1 MIPSQLELRVGV
13 SNLYRIPVTFYFWQS
28 CIIPFRLINNI
39 TGSISDKSFSINI
52 ANRSTFYQFHGITG
66 RKTGRSIN
74 KFFQIFMQSNYFVPV
89 RSKIKSSAPH
99 KIFCHH
105 RSSVQCDFPSLV
117 LNVTGIHIAVSIF
130 VTRQRRQ
137 FKKLVMSIC
146 SIESDIK
153 PDTAVQKTSFCTNFP
168 RIIHLRFHFLERC
181 RIIRQIFTT
190 GSDMG
195 SGIRN
200 IQRNIIP
207 HHTIS
212 STHLCIRHPFR

>member
-1 MIPSQLELRVGV
+1 
-13 SNLYRIPVTFYFWQS
+13 
-28 CIIPFRLINNI
+28 
-39 TGSISDKSFSINI
+39 
-52 ANRSTFYQFHGITG
+52 
-66 RKTGRSIN
+66 
-74 KFFQIFMQSNYFVPV
+74 MQSNYFVPV

-99 KIFCHH
+99 KIFYHH
-105 RSSVQCDFPSLV
+105 RSSVQCDFPSLI

-130 VTRQRRQ
+130 VARQRRQ

-153 PDTAVQKTSFCTNFP
+153 PDTAVQKTSFRTNFP